1 MLSTTQRRALYSE
14 EYLRNE
20 TFRRENNITEEFLDE
35 YMRMDHVYTYL
46 KKIKSLRG
54 KFTEGNLEGKIVID
68 YYDGTTFEGLAKD
81 GVFHGICR
89 ALYSNEESIFVKV

>member
-1 MLSTTQRRALYSE
+1 MVKKCKL
-14 EYLRNE
+14 
-20 TFRRENNITEEFLDE
+20 FLKLIFT
-35 YMRMDHVYTYL
+35 V
-46 KKIKSLRG
+46 LRG

-89 ALYSNEESIFVKV
+89 

>member
-1 MLSTTQRRALYSE
+1 MMQQVLVVFY
-14 EYLRNE
+14 YI
-20 TFRRENNITEEFLDE
+20 FIG
-35 YMRMDHVYTYL
+35 
-46 KKIKSLRG
+46 LRG

-89 ALYSNEESIFVKV
+89 